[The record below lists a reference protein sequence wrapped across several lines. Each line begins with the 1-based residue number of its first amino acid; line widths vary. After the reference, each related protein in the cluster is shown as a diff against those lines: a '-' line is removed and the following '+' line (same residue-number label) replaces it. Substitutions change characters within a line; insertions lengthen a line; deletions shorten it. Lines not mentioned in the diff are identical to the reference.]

1 MIELLAAIAQPLTLA
16 FVGLIIAVS
25 GGLIWQIRRS
35 RISTCKTLNELQL
48 LTPSSARN
56 GAYDAI
62 KSTRVRV
69 VSSALGERWILRA
82 PVESTLHEWL
92 EVSTLRQARFEAGAW
107 ITGGALLLTFFLIA
121 KVLAESVGPAIKG
134 GGAGMDD
141 LSQAVT
147 TMGGKFVVSMTG
159 IAMSIWHGFVRNRAT
174 LKLYGAANEA
184 ALRIED
190 QTVTLEAYQ
199 NERDELN
206 DGKNT
211 EQFRVLLGALGELT
225 SIKVS
230 VSDIGS
236 ELADKLKNVVTRD
249 IVDGIGRALREMA
262 DDLEA
267 KVSSSFAK
275 TLDTR
280 MTAVVSELTKIEAA
294 VSSQAKDQVG
304 ELLQKLAGAVS
315 GGFSNETAQMKEALL
330 RFAEVVPQLETQMR
344 TMMQHTGQDL
354 ARQSSE
360 AGRLHEALMS
370 RLEHV
375 LASITEQQRA
385 AAEANT
391 RVLDMATSTH
401 GSLATAV
408 ANANEQIITSS
419 KLAVDELSAAM
430 RAVSGDARHN
440 NSQLIS
446 ELEAS
451 AKVLQQART
460 DSVTGASRLA
470 EAVGLLR
477 DVLRQTQETSRD
489 FALTAASL
497 DRGFNQTKE
506 TLEAASSVVQASSAA
521 SKEMQMQWPKLA
533 DQYLQDS
540 NQAFEKIAGSWKG
553 QVDAIESSVRSI
565 SSAAGTN
572 ASAFSEAVESLAD
585 QIKLLR
591 ERKAGM
597 QGDK

>member
-69 VSSALGERWILRA
+69 VSSALGERWLLRA

-360 AGRLHEALMS
+360 AGRLNEALMS

-419 KLAVDELSAAM
+419 KLAVDELSTAM

>member
-69 VSSALGERWILRA
+69 VSSALGERWLLRA

-211 EQFRVLLGALGELT
+211 EQFRVLLGALGVLT

-360 AGRLHEALMS
+360 AGRLNEALMS

-391 RVLDMATSTH
+391 RVQDMATSTH

-408 ANANEQIITSS
+408 ANANEQLITSS